1 MSQEKQSL
9 QNSQNLSK
17 DLMKEKAQLE
27 KTLEALRENSE
38 RQVSSRINVVML
50 RCPVLLYR
58 HKGIVRAADLPKG
71 RICRKSFFQDLQP
84 LRDVTHLE
92 LRLYCEF

>member
-50 RCPVLLYR
+50 RLSCAV
-58 HKGIVRAADLPKG
+58 VQA
-71 RICRKSFFQDLQP
+71 
-84 LRDVTHLE
+84 
-92 LRLYCEF
+92 

>member
-9 QNSQNLSK
+9 QNSQNQSK

-38 RQVSSRINVVML
+38 RQVSSRNKSFNVVL
-50 RCPVLLYR
+50 CSAGLL
-58 HKGIVRAADLPKG
+58 L
-71 RICRKSFFQDLQP
+71 
-84 LRDVTHLE
+84 
-92 LRLYCEF
+92 